1 MADEKRGV
9 RTLSI
14 DIGGTGLKMLVLDE
28 SGEMITERTRRP
40 TPNKATPKAVLNVL
54 NSMTGE
60 HGEFDRVSVG
70 FPGVVEDGVTHTA
83 VNLHP
88 DWDGFDLVAAVGE
101 MTAKPTRVTNDADMQ
116 GLGVIEGKGVELVIT
131 LGTGIGT
138 ALYVDGRTASNF
150 EFGHHPFQKDKTY
163 EERLGDAVLKKIG
176 KKKWNQRLE
185 KAVRILQ
192 RVFNFR
198 MLYLGGG
205 NGRKIEFE
213 LPGNVKVVPN
223 IAGLL
228 GGIALWREP

>member
-1 MADEKRGV
+1 MADGKHGL
-9 RTLSI
+9 RTLAI
-14 DIGGTGLKMLVLDE
+14 DIGGTGLKMIVLDE
-28 SGEMITERTRRP
+28 AGEPITKRTRRR
-40 TPNKATPKAVLNVL
+40 TPKTATPKAVLKVL
-54 NSMTGE
+54 KSMIGK

-70 FPGVVEDGVTHTA
+70 FPGVIDDGVTHTA

-88 DWDGFDLVAAVGE
+88 DWDGFNLIEALEKIAG
-101 MTAKPTRVTNDADMQ
+101 KPTRVINDADMQ

-138 ALYVDGRTASNF
+138 ALYVNGHSVSNF

-163 EERLGDAVLKKIG
+163 EERLGDVVLKAIG
-176 KKKWNQRLE
+176 ETKWNQRLE
-185 KAVRILQ
+185 EAVRGLQ

-205 NGRKIEFE
+205 NARKIDFE
-213 LPGNVKVVPN
+213 LPPNVKVVPN

-228 GGIALWREP
+228 GGIALWKEP